1 MNHEEVGTGADD
13 APTGLWPA
21 RAPRRRRPLGWPL
34 LLLMAVAAVAVI
46 AWRVQSRGPV
56 TFVDLVEIEVPPYA
70 PVDLSQAGS
79 PGLATI
85 FQLGMVHF
93 TDGDW
98 AAACEQ
104 LARADRMLQADP
116 GGGPPGQPLF
126 GPLLRMYLGVALL
139 KADRTREA
147 LAVLDGLSAP
157 EVALPLRE
165 RGLWYGA
172 QARLLLGDGE
182 GAAHQLDRLNGSP
195 VYGRTAPALAARLRE
210 RLGR

>member
-1 MNHEEVGTGADD
+1 MEREEDGTGADD
-13 APTGLWPA
+13 APTGLWPS
-21 RAPRRRRPLGWPL
+21 RAPRRRRPMGRPL
-34 LLLMAVAAVAVI
+34 LLLVLVAGVAVI

-56 TFVDLVEIEVPPYA
+56 AFTDLVEIEVPPYA

-79 PGLATI
+79 PGLATL

-98 AAACEQ
+98 TAACEQ
-104 LARADRMLQADP
+104 LARADRMLKADP
-116 GGGPPGQPLF
+116 RGGPPGQPLF

-139 KADRTREA
+139 KADRTQEA

-172 QARLLLGDGE
+172 QARLLLGDGA
-182 GAAHQLDRLNGSP
+182 GAMRQLDPLTGSP
-195 VYGRTAPALAARLRE
+195 VYGHAAPALAARIGE